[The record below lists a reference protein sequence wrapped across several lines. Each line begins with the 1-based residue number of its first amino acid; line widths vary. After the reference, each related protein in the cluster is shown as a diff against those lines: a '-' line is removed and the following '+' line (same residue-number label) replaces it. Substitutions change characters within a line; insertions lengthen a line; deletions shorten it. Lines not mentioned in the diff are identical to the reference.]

1 MHGVIFYCSTVACSA
16 SMTLWYVSWQAHDD
30 GDNFSEK
37 RSTKMCC
44 FSRENLSSEKICR
57 TFADVIEKRLNP
69 VIT

>member
-1 MHGVIFYCSTVACSA
+1 MSQPISVQDIML
-16 SMTLWYVSWQAHDD
+16 MTQAHDD

>member
-1 MHGVIFYCSTVACSA
+1 MHGVIFYCSTVACS
-16 SMTLWYVSWQAHDD
+16 TLNDDEAHDD